1 MNVKGQVNL
10 PACFGTA
17 RARAAS
23 AVANC
28 ILVGSMASACSAAK
42 PPPSVKLIGLLQ
54 QPNDRQPT
62 IAVFRDAASQAV
74 FYGRAGDIIL
84 KRYRIRRVTVD
95 TVELVDISN
104 ARQTFV
110 LRLTGDD
117 EPRQTQKKDRS

>member
-1 MNVKGQVNL
+1 MSRVRSISQPTSV
-10 PACFGTA
+10 PHE
-17 RARAAS
+17 RVAS
-23 AVANC
+23 AVAIC

-117 EPRQTQKKDRS
+117 EPRQTQK

>member
-1 MNVKGQVNL
+1 MNVKGQVSL
-10 PACFGTA
+10 SACFGTA

-23 AVANC
+23 AVAIC

-42 PPPSVKLIGLLQ
+42 PPTSVTLIGVIQ
-54 QPNDRQPT
+54 QLNERQPT
-62 IAVFRDAASQAV
+62 IAVFRDATSQAV
-74 FYGRAGDIIL
+74 FYGRTGDIIL
-84 KRYRIRRVTVD
+84 KRYRILRVTVN
-95 TVELVDISN
+95 TVELADISN